1 MAGKRFKPGK
11 ADRLLDPKRREI
23 ISPEQVIAHLNVK
36 KTDHVADFG
45 AGNGYFTLPIAEAAE
60 KVYAV
65 DIEKQMLDLL
75 KIRVSEEGGAGEIE
89 YVVSNLEQI
98 NLADHVADKAIA
110 AFVIHEVPDLTK
122 AFQEFKRII
131 KQGQKLL
138 VLEWEAIE
146 MEMGPPLHE
155 RISSEKMKQI
165 FEENGLDPVIHHFH
179 ESVYGVT
186 AVVRDER

>member
-11 ADRLLDPKRREI
+11 ADRLLDPKRKEI
-23 ISPEQVIAHLNVK
+23 ISPEQVIAHLEVK

-45 AGNGYFTLPIAEAAE
+45 AGNGYFTLPLAEVAE

-75 KIRVSEEGGAGEIE
+75 QNRAIE
-89 YVVSNLEQI
+89 VANIDYIVSNLEQI
-98 NLADHVADKAIA
+98 NLADQVADKAIA
-110 AFVIHEVPDLTK
+110 AFVIHEVPDLKK
-122 AFQEFKRII
+122 AFGEFKRII
-131 KQGQKLL
+131 KPGQQLL

-155 RISSEKMKQI
+155 RISSHKMKEI
-165 FEENGLDPVIHHFH
+165 FEENGLEAEVHHFH
-179 ESVYGVT
+179 EAVYGVT
-186 AVVRDER
+186 AVV

>member
-23 ISPEQVIAHLNVK
+23 ISPEQVIAHLDVTT
-36 KTDHVADFG
+36 TDHVADFG
-45 AGNGYFTLPIAEAAE
+45 AGNGYFTLPLAEVAE

-75 KIRVSEEGGAGEIE
+75 QNRASEEAEAGNIE

-98 NLADHVADKAIA
+98 NLADHVVDKAVA
-110 AFVIHEVPDLTK
+110 AFVIHEVPDLKK
-122 AFQEFKRII
+122 AFREFKRII
-131 KQGQKLL
+131 KPGQQLL

-155 RISSEKMKQI
+155 RISSQKMKEI
-165 FEENGLDPVIHHFH
+165 FEENGLKPEVHHFH
-179 ESVYGVT
+179 EAVYGVT
-186 AVVRDER
+186 AVV

>member
-23 ISPEQVIAHLNVK
+23 ISPEQVIAHLDIK
-36 KTDHVADFG
+36 ATDHVADFG
-45 AGNGYFTLPIAEAAE
+45 AGNGYFTLPLAEATE

-75 KIRVSEEGGAGEIE
+75 RKRAAETGGADGIE
-89 YVVSNLEQI
+89 YVVSSLEEV
-98 NLADHVADKAIA
+98 NLADHVADKAVA

-131 KQGQKLL
+131 KPGQKLL

-146 MEMGPPLHE
+146 MDMGPPLHE
-155 RISSEKMKQI
+155 RISSEKMKKI
-165 FEENGLDPVIHHFH
+165 FEENGLEPEVNHFH
-179 ESVYGVT
+179 EAVYGVT
-186 AVVRDER
+186 AKI

>member
-110 AFVIHEVPDLTK
+110 RLLFMKFLISRKHFKNLSVSLSKDRNYLCLNGKRLKWRWVHRSMS
-122 AFQEFKRII
+122 EF
-131 KQGQKLL
+131 LL
-138 VLEWEAIE
+138 
-146 MEMGPPLHE
+146 
-155 RISSEKMKQI
+155 R
-165 FEENGLDPVIHHFH
+165 
-179 ESVYGVT
+179 
-186 AVVRDER
+186 R